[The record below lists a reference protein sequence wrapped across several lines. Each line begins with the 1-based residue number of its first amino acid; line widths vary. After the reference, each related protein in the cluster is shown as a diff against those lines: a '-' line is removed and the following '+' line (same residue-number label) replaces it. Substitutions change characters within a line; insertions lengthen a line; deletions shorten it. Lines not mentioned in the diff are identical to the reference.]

1 MIILALILLV
11 GTAWGLWNLY
21 QKVKRLDTLIE
32 QWEETLATLQSDLD
46 VSTVGRPAGQEGSSN
61 IRLILEITDAVSLA
75 KKYHWAGAIG
85 ALAPAILKK
94 TLQAKVYETTQQQIE
109 EGGYEVD
116 LKVIV
121 L

>member
-1 MIILALILLV
+1 MIILALILLL
-11 GTAWGLWNLY
+11 GTTWGLWNLY

-32 QWEETLATLQSDLD
+32 LWEETLTTIQDDHD
-46 VSTVGRPAGQEGSSN
+46 VSTVGKPAGQEGSSN

-75 KKYHWAGAIG
+75 KKYHWAGGIG

-94 TLQAKVYETTQQQIE
+94 TLQTKVLERTQAQIE
-109 EGGYEVD
+109 EGGYDVD
-116 LKVIV
+116 VKVIV